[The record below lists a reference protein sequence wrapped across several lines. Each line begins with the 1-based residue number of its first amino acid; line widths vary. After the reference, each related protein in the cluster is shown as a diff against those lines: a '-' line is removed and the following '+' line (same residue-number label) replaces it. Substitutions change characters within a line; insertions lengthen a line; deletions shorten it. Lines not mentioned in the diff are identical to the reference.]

1 MKGTLSMR
9 KITEILR
16 LHAAGFGQR
25 QIARSLNLSVGAVHK
40 YLQLSKKSNITWPLP
55 EEWDEKQL
63 RSFLFKKA
71 ASGIPD
77 KYTLPDCE
85 WIDQELKHKG
95 VTLQLLHEEYKLQHP
110 SAHYQYTQF
119 CHIYNI
125 WKKTKK
131 LSMRHSHKFGEEL
144 FIDYAGT
151 KVPIVD
157 PKTGQVHHAS
167 IFVAVLGGSHYTY
180 AEATWDQTLPH
191 WIGSHVQA
199 FSYFGGVP
207 ALLIPDNLKS
217 GVHYACRYDPDINPS
232 YAEMVAYYN
241 TAVMP
246 ARPYKP
252 KDKPSAEGGVLLVQR
267 WILARLRHQTFYSLE
282 DLNQAISGLLTQL
295 NNKPFQKKTGSRYS
309 QFKEFEQS
317 TLKPLPGKPYT
328 YGEFKRLRVGF
339 DYHIEI
345 EKHYYSV
352 PHLYAR
358 QEVDVRIS
366 AHTVEVFVQGKRIA
380 SHERKQRPGTTTTS
394 LHMLPSHRQHQ
405 EWTPESCLEWALEVG
420 PYTHAFMA
428 SILKNK
434 AHLRQAY
441 RFFLGLL
448 KLSRFFG
455 SQRLE
460 KACERALFYS
470 VYSYKTL
477 ANFLERHLDEEPLAS
492 LQEEPLP
499 LEHKNIRG
507 SHYYK

>member
-1 MKGTLSMR
+1 
-9 KITEILR
+9 
-16 LHAAGFGQR
+16 
-25 QIARSLNLSVGAVHK
+25 
-40 YLQLSKKSNITWPLP
+40 
-55 EEWDEKQL
+55 
-63 RSFLFKKA
+63 
-71 ASGIPD
+71 
-77 KYTLPDCE
+77 
-85 WIDQELKHKG
+85 
-95 VTLQLLHEEYKLQHP
+95 
-110 SAHYQYTQF
+110 
-119 CHIYNI
+119 
-125 WKKTKK
+125 
-131 LSMRHSHKFGEEL
+131 
-144 FIDYAGT
+144 
-151 KVPIVD
+151 
-157 PKTGQVHHAS
+157 
-167 IFVAVLGGSHYTY
+167 
-180 AEATWDQTLPH
+180 
-191 WIGSHVQA
+191 
-199 FSYFGGVP
+199 
-207 ALLIPDNLKS
+207 
-217 GVHYACRYDPDINPS
+217 
-232 YAEMVAYYN
+232 
-241 TAVMP
+241 MP

-252 KDKPSAEGGVLLVQR
+252 KDKPSAEAGVLLVQR

-282 DLNQAISGLLTQL
+282 DLNQAISGLLIEL

-339 DYHIEI
+339 DYHIEV

-358 QEVDVRIS
+358 QEVDVRIG
-366 AHTVEVFVQGKRIA
+366 AHTIEVFAQGKRIA
-380 SHERKQRPGTTTTS
+380 SHERKQGPGTTTIA
-394 LHMLPSHRQHQ
+394 LHMLPSHRRHQ

-420 PYTHAFMA
+420 PHTHAFMA

-460 KACERALFYS
+460 KACERALFYG

-477 ANFLERHLDEEPLAS
+477 ANFLEKHLDQEPLIR